1 MFLQSGEFKLYSHCN
16 EESVP
21 QIGRKRNVR
30 RTYSSSQWWS
40 GGDRMNQIEWIAVDW
55 GTSRMRLWALNAQGE
70 IVETAAADAGMA
82 KVAQGQF
89 ETTLLQLIEP
99 WIADHQDPVPVIACG
114 MVGARQGWQEVP
126 YEAVPCTPSTQFSK
140 VVTESDQVDV
150 RICWGLKQ
158 HSPADVMRGE
168 ETQIAGL
175 LYHKT
180 GFEGTVCLPGT
191 HTKWAR
197 ISAGEIVNF
206 QTVMTGEIYALLS
219 RQSVLRFSL
228 SDGDVDPESP
238 AFRDALATALSQP
251 HLAWAKLFQL
261 HAAGLVGEPAPTQA
275 TERLSG
281 TLIGLDLGAARANWL
296 GQQVLIIGAPRLA
309 ALYDAA
315 LRLQGAAPVVGDAD
329 AATRA
334 GLWSAWQAYRK
345 EHA

>member
-1 MFLQSGEFKLYSHCN
+1 MQ
-16 EESVP
+16 
-21 QIGRKRNVR
+21 Q
-30 RTYSSSQWWS
+30 
-40 GGDRMNQIEWIAVDW
+40 
-55 GTSRMRLWALNAQGE
+55 
-70 IVETAAADAGMA
+70 
-82 KVAQGQF
+82 
-89 ETTLLQLIEP
+89 
-99 WIADHQDPVPVIACG
+99 
-114 MVGARQGWQEVP
+114 
-126 YEAVPCTPSTQFSK
+126 TPP
-140 VVTESDQVDV
+140 E
-150 RICWGLKQ
+150 
-158 HSPADVMRGE
+158 VMRGE
-168 ETQIAGL
+168 ETQIAGIL
-175 LYHKT
+175 AAQPDFD
-180 GFEGTVCLPGT
+180 GIICLPGT
-191 HTKWAR
+191 HTKWVR

-261 HAAGLVGEPAPTQA
+261 RAAGLVGEPAPTQA

>member
-1 MFLQSGEFKLYSHCN
+1 M
-16 EESVP
+16 
-21 QIGRKRNVR
+21 
-30 RTYSSSQWWS
+30 TA
-40 GGDRMNQIEWIAVDW
+40 DWIAADW
-55 GTSRMRLWALNAQGE
+55 GTSNLRLWAMAGLEVVEMRASDRGMGAMTGAQDF
-70 IVETAAADAGMA
+70 AAELARMTDGWGA
-82 KVAQGQF
+82 
-89 ETTLLQLIEP
+89 L
-99 WIADHQDPVPVIACG
+99 PVIACG
-114 MVGARQGWQEVP
+114 MVGARQGWVEVP
-126 YEAVPCTPSTQFSK
+126 YRAVPCPATPTLTPVPGDPGGRPVLIAGGVMQQ
-140 VVTESDQVDV
+140 T
-150 RICWGLKQ
+150 
-158 HSPADVMRGE
+158 PPDVMRGE
-168 ETQIAGL
+168 ETQIAGVL
-175 LYHKT
+175 AAQPDFD
-180 GFEGTVCLPGT
+180 GIICLPGT
-191 HTKWAR
+191 HTKWVR
-197 ISAGEIVNF
+197 ISAAEIVNF

-261 HAAGLVGEPAPTQA
+261 RAAGLVGEPAPTQA

-345 EHA
+345 DHP

>member
-1 MFLQSGEFKLYSHCN
+1 M
-16 EESVP
+16 
-21 QIGRKRNVR
+21 
-30 RTYSSSQWWS
+30 TA
-40 GGDRMNQIEWIAVDW
+40 DWIAADW
-55 GTSRMRLWALNAQGE
+55 GTSNLRLWAMAGLDV
-70 IVETAAADAGMA
+70 VEMRASDRGMGAMTAPKDFAEELARITEGWPA
-82 KVAQGQF
+82 
-89 ETTLLQLIEP
+89 L
-99 WIADHQDPVPVIACG
+99 PVIACG
-114 MVGARQGWQEVP
+114 MVGARQGWVEVP
-126 YEAVPCTPSTQFSK
+126 YRAVPCPATPTLTPVPGDPGGRPVLIAGGVMQQ
-140 VVTESDQVDV
+140 TPPE
-150 RICWGLKQ
+150 
-158 HSPADVMRGE
+158 VMRGE
-168 ETQIAGL
+168 ETQIAGIL
-175 LYHKT
+175 AAQPDFD
-180 GFEGTVCLPGT
+180 GIICLPGT

-228 SDGDVDPESP
+228 SEGDVDPDSP

-261 HAAGLVGEPAPTQA
+261 RAAGLVGQPDPAA
-275 TERLSG
+275 AVARLSG

-296 GQQVLIIGAPRLA
+296 GQQVLIVGAPRLA

>member
-1 MFLQSGEFKLYSHCN
+1 MTADW
-16 EESVP
+16 V
-21 QIGRKRNVR
+21 
-30 RTYSSSQWWS
+30 
-40 GGDRMNQIEWIAVDW
+40 AADW
-55 GTSRMRLWALNAQGE
+55 GTSNLRLWAMAGLE
-70 IVETAAADAGMA
+70 VVEMRASDRGMGAMTGPADFAAELARMTEGWGA
-82 KVAQGQF
+82 
-89 ETTLLQLIEP
+89 L
-99 WIADHQDPVPVIACG
+99 PVIACG
-114 MVGARQGWQEVP
+114 MVGARQGWVEVP
-126 YEAVPCTPSTQFSK
+126 YRAVPCLATPTLTPVPGDPGGRPVLIAGGVMQQ
-140 VVTESDQVDV
+140 TPPE
-150 RICWGLKQ
+150 
-158 HSPADVMRGE
+158 VMRGE
-168 ETQIAGL
+168 ETQIAGVL
-175 LYHKT
+175 AAQPDFD
-180 GFEGTVCLPGT
+180 GIICLPGT

-261 HAAGLVGEPAPTQA
+261 RAAGLVGEPAPTQA

-296 GQQVLIIGAPRLA
+296 GQQVLIVGAPRLA
-309 ALYDAA
+309 PLYDAA

-345 EHA
+345 DHP